1 MNICWTPPEPRPGL
15 AGAWDKFI
23 GPGATPAENWLIVGS
38 AVVGGLAL
46 PLYAILKDL
55 GWGTVQLVVA
65 GLIAADLAGGV
76 AANTAS
82 PTKRWYHRPGQ
93 GFTQHLTFV
102 VVHVVY
108 ILLVAW
114 LFHAPAWG
122 FFWGV
127 FGYLIV
133 ASLITLATPLYL
145 QRPVAA
151 LVYCGAILLN
161 SYVLTPPAGWE
172 WFVPLLF
179 MKLVVGHLVKEA
191 PFRPEGALPNTA
203 SSGSTS

>member
-1 MNICWTPPEPRPGL
+1 MNIRWTPPEPRPGL
-15 AGAWDKFI
+15 AGAWDRFI

-46 PLYAILKDL
+46 PLYTIFKGL
-55 GWGTVQLVVA
+55 GWSPVQLVVA

-82 PTKRWYHRPGQ
+82 PAKRWYHRPGQ

-102 VVHVVY
+102 AVHVGY
-108 ILLVAW
+108 ILLIAW
-114 LFHAPAWG
+114 LFHAPARS

-127 FGYLIV
+127 FGYLIA
-133 ASLITLATPLYL
+133 ASLITLASPLYL

-191 PFRPEGALPNTA
+191 PFRPEPHAA
-203 SSGSTS
+203 AVSDARST